1 MGGRLSQQGYP
12 FWLPK
17 TGTLFGCGP
26 KASQS
31 ILHSAI
37 RSAGGGGRTSRRRAL
52 DLPRSHEDRAAARHV
67 PLRGGLLLE
76 FPARE
81 SSG

>member
-37 RSAGGGGRTSRRRAL
+37 RSAGGGDEHLGAEHLISRARTKIGQRLGTSR
-52 DLPRSHEDRAAARHV
+52 SGAAYY
-67 PLRGGLLLE
+67 
-76 FPARE
+76 
-81 SSG
+81 